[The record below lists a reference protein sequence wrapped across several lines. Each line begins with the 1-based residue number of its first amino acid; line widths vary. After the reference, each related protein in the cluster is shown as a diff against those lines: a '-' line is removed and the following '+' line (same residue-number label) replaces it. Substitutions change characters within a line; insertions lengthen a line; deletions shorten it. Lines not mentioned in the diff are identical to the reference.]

1 MTSERQQQSRKIRCQ
16 ENIQRIHLCRYVS
29 NVQGF
34 VFVLCR
40 HHQHHDH
47 RPFKSN
53 EDDEIGLAGD
63 DGGVEGVEKLG
74 EEKGVELTIV
84 REWPFKHCK

>member
-1 MTSERQQQSRKIRCQ
+1 MYLMLRVCF
-16 ENIQRIHLCRYVS
+16 CFCV
-29 NVQGF
+29 
-34 VFVLCR
+34 VLCW